1 MIYDAL
7 MLALSEYEIKDDVL
21 CDCEKIKKYMEEF
34 YIAND
39 SAFNGKKQSRNDIVE
54 RINLF
59 KTALK
64 NIIEG

>member
-21 CDCEKIKKYMEEF
+21 YDCEKNKKYMEEF